1 MEVTYDEAFE
11 FIERGGL
18 GSRAQPCSLGLL
30 PRESQPRRRT
40 GHRREGAGQVTNAEA
55 MSLAETALR
64 QRAWRARWEHK
75 PYGRFYEA
83 IEILR
88 RLVPEPAE

>member
-1 MEVTYDEAFE
+1 M
-11 FIERGGL
+11 
-18 GSRAQPCSLGLL
+18 
-30 PRESQPRRRT
+30 
-40 GHRREGAGQVTNAEA
+40 TNAEA